1 MAYDL
6 QFLETKPYIC
16 QQKKQIMATYYTIKC
31 PKCGCVFDVVKGVTM
46 SYDFSKPIPVDLRE
60 ETPFHCP
67 DCNLTMCVED
77 EQFNT
82 SLLEVVL
89 AD

>member
-1 MAYDL
+1 
-6 QFLETKPYIC
+6 
-16 QQKKQIMATYYTIKC
+16 MATYYTIKC

-67 DCNLTMCVED
+67 DCNHSMCVED

-82 SLLEVVL
+82 CLLEVVL